1 MKQQFEIEKPNDDIR
16 SYLQEKID
24 NLTKPKGSLG
34 ILEDLVMQIGW
45 VQQTLSPELKNPCHI
60 VFAGDHGI
68 AAEGVSPSPQE
79 VTYQMIANF
88 WNGGAGINFLARQHG
103 FNLKVVDA
111 GVNYDFK
118 ESDPIINKK
127 IRKSTRNYLHE
138 AAMSQDE
145 MELAI
150 QRGAECVQ
158 ACYNE
163 GCNVIGF
170 GEMGITNTSSSSLW
184 MTYLTGVDLDKCIGA
199 GCDHTGS
206 IVNHKYNVL
215 KKSMENYTGDKSLE
229 DIVRYFGGYE
239 MVMAVGAMLK
249 AAELKMIILVDGFIM
264 TNCMLVSSK
273 INENVLHY
281 AIFGHQGDEAGHKL
295 LLEYLNAKPILN
307 LGFRLGEGTGALCAY
322 PIIDS
327 AVRMIN
333 EMNSFKEIK
342 VTKYF

>member
-1 MKQQFEIEKPNDDIR
+1 MLHFNIEKPKDEIR
-16 SYLQEKID
+16 PYLQEKID

-34 ILEDLVMQIGW
+34 MLEELAIQIGQI
-45 VQQTLSPELKNPCHI
+45 QQTLEPKLNNPCHI

-88 WNGGAGINFLARQHG
+88 WAGGAGINFLARQHH
-103 FNLKVVDA
+103 FDLKIADA
-111 GVNYDFK
+111 GVNFDFK
-118 ESDPIINKK
+118 PEDPIIDKK
-127 IRKSTRNYLHE
+127 VRKSTRNYLHE
-138 AAMSQDE
+138 AAMTEEE

-150 QRGAECVQ
+150 ARGAECTLM
-158 ACYNE
+158 CFNE

-170 GEMGITNTSSSSLW
+170 GEMGITNTSSSALW
-184 MTYLTGVDLDKCIGA
+184 MTYMTGIPLDKCIGA

-206 IVNHKYNVL
+206 IIGHKYNIL
-215 KKSMENYTGDKSLE
+215 SQSMNNYTGNGSVK
-229 DIVRYFGGYE
+229 DIMRYFGGYE

-264 TNCMLVSSK
+264 TNCLSAASKLNPEIVS
-273 INENVLHY
+273 Y
-281 AIFGHQGDEAGHKL
+281 CIFGHLGDEAGHKL
-295 LLEYLNAKPILN
+295 LLEYLKAKPILN
-307 LGFRLGEGTGALCAY
+307 LGLRLGEGTGALCAY

-333 EMNSFKEIK
+333 EMNSFKKIQ